1 MITDKVYIKLGYLII
16 FLVCFQ
22 SFSVSATKLDSL
34 LLQLNNHQQEDTIR
48 LSLLRSVC
56 FEYKFIEK
64 NKATEYGL
72 KGLALAQKLHNQDY
86 EAEILNILGI
96 VYMEYDDDALAL
108 EHFIKARKI
117 FIGLNDTSGLS
128 NISNNIGLIYY
139 KRQQWDEALLHFN
152 EAKKYNLLLADSNS
166 FGNNLN
172 NIAVIY
178 RKKGQ
183 LDKAIDYHQQAYNI
197 HEKLKNSLGMADA
210 LQNMGIIMYEKEDY
224 NKTLD
229 FFARSIVQ
237 RKQAGDLIGVG
248 NLFYNMGF
256 IYQAMKEHDNAI
268 QHYSQSLDIA
278 YKIQSGGL
286 ASKNL
291 GALAETYAAK
301 GDFKKA
307 CDFHS
312 RFFEIHDSIYNL
324 DKASKISEL
333 QTKYETEKNNQ
344 SIQLLEAE
352 ARLKEAKLLRSRISL
367 LSITTILILIS
378 ISLLILRKNYLKRIQ
393 LNTLLSDTN
402 KKIHQ
407 QKNEIL
413 IQRNQLEQFNEE
425 LLSQKE
431 ELEKQKENL
440 QQQSISIENA
450 LKTVARKK
458 DQITSSMR
466 YAARLQNALIPNVD
480 LIVPANIEFFQLYQ
494 AKDFVSGDFFWLGK
508 LDNSLLL
515 GILNTQLKGT
525 SGAFLSISANN
536 LLKSIIHEKLETSPE
551 RIMKGL
557 NSGLF
562 QIMNREN
569 IIHAFS
575 GVRFLFVNL
584 DIKKQYAWVASSGIS
599 WFGFIN
605 SQIQTFNSQNIGI
618 GLTKEIYSNDF
629 ETWEFQL
636 GQGDKLLFP
645 SPGAIECI
653 QSELQTQD
661 IPGFFNE
668 VLSVDESLGQAFNKH
683 FQIPEILQQDITLL
697 GFNLLKHE

>member
-1 MITDKVYIKLGYLII
+1 MINYKIWINIRYFII
-16 FLVCFQ
+16 YLVCFQ

-34 LLQLNNHQQEDTIR
+34 LLQLNNHHQEDTIR

-56 FEYKFIEK
+56 FEFKFIEK
-64 NKATEYGL
+64 NKAIEYGI
-72 KGLALAQKLHNQDY
+72 KGLSLAQKLHNQDY
-86 EAEILNILGI
+86 EAEMLNILGI

-117 FIGLNDTSGLS
+117 FIGLADTSGLS

-166 FGNNLN
+166 FANNLN
-172 NIAVIY
+172 NIAVIH
-178 RKKGQ
+178 RKIGQ
-183 LDKAIDYHQQAYNI
+183 MDKAIDFHQQAYNI

-224 NKTLD
+224 SKTLD
-229 FFARSIVQ
+229 FFARAIVQ
-237 RKQAGDLIGVG
+237 RQQAGDLVGVG
-248 NLFYNMGF
+248 NLHYNMGF
-256 IYQAMKEHDNAI
+256 IYQAMNKYDNAI
-268 QHYSQSLDIA
+268 QHYLQSLNIA

-291 GALAETYAAK
+291 SALAENYAAK

-312 RFFEIHDSIYNL
+312 QFFEIHDSIYNL

-344 SIQLLEAE
+344 AIQLLEVE
-352 ARLKEAKLLRSRISL
+352 ARLKEAELMRSRVSL
-367 LSITTILILIS
+367 LSITSILILIS

-393 LNTLLSDTN
+393 LNSLLSETN

-425 LLSQKE
+425 LLSQKD
-431 ELEKQKENL
+431 ELEKQNENL
-440 QQQSISIENA
+440 HNQSISIENA
-450 LKTVARKK
+450 LKTIARKK

-466 YAARLQNALIPNVD
+466 YASRLQNALIPDVD
-480 LIVPANIEFFQLYQ
+480 LILPTNIELFRLYK

-508 LDNSLLL
+508 LGNSLLL

-551 RIMKGL
+551 RIMIGL
-557 NSGLF
+557 NSGLY

-584 DIKKQYAWVASSGIS
+584 DFKKHYIWVASSGIS
-599 WFGFIN
+599 WFGYIN
-605 SQIQTFNSQNIGI
+605 SQIHEFNDQNMGI
-618 GLTKEIYSNDF
+618 GLTKDICSKDF
-629 ETWEFQL
+629 EKWEFQL
-636 GQGDKLLFP
+636 EQGDKLLFP
-645 SPGAIECI
+645 SPGSIESI
-653 QSELQTQD
+653 QSELKIQD
-661 IPGFFNE
+661 TAYFINKVFSE
-668 VLSVDESLGQAFNKH
+668 DESLCQAFNKH
-683 FQIPEILQQDITLL
+683 FQMPEILQQDVTLL